1 MHFSAKALVLICS
14 SLLTMQTA
22 NAADFSQAKDY
33 PSATEQRGAIAD
45 CMYELG
51 KRDWPLLQATY
62 VERPWG
68 GKTVIRILPHRNVK
82 AEDAAWINACADT
95 RLGRASRPLAPKPV
109 NRPRGHCP
117 RHASVLYGGTA
128 YCVGS

>member
-1 MHFSAKALVLICS
+1 MNCIAKALVLTFS
-14 SLLTMQTA
+14 SLFTMQTA
-22 NAADFSQAKDY
+22 NAADFSQGRDY

-68 GKTVIRILPHRNVK
+68 GRTVIRILPHRNVK

-95 RLGRASRPLAPKPV
+95 RLGRSSRPLAPRPV
-109 NRPRGHCP
+109 DRLRGPCP
-117 RHASVLYGGTA
+117 RHASVLYGGAA